1 MDFQPKKS
9 HPRFFSHRSG
19 GRFLGWATIGN
30 AQCVA
35 YFLFLKKKKQE
46 AYEMSYAPYKRKI
59 NKYGLDTHV

>member
-9 HPRFFSHRSG
+9 HHRFFSHHNG
-19 GRFLGWATIGN
+19 GRFSGWATIGN

-35 YFLFLKKKKQE
+35 CFFVFFVKQE

-59 NKYGLDTHV
+59 NKYGLDAHV